1 MVSGHSSEKF
11 SFPYRD
17 LDVCFK
23 IDEAGYDVILN
34 TDVHVKLADNL
45 NYNDEK
51 SQKEFKK
58 VWEDKLK
65 KENKYYN
72 ANLVQSNGKF
82 MFK

>member
-1 MVSGHSSEKF
+1 M
-11 SFPYRD
+11 
-17 LDVCFK
+17 L
-23 IDEAGYDVILN
+23 LN

-58 VWEDKLK
+58 VWKDKLK